1 MLSCIGA
8 VGLQIFQLTQL
19 PFFPGSSGYA
29 SCFVGWAPMNVV
41 LLLSGAYWLETL
53 LARQLRLRRAVA
65 EDGGMARSSLPAV
78 RLFRVS
84 LEGCTYYWVFIAL
97 VELFF
102 WVLFYV
108 L

>member
-1 MLSCIGA
+1 MLCALGA

-29 SCFVGWAPMNVV
+29 SCFVGWAAMNVV

-78 RLFRVS
+78 RLFRVN